1 MDGWIAEYGTFS
13 GYVPLATEDTPSAE
27 VDTRDVEGEVKKLK
41 YPRSIPFIISNE
53 FCERFN
59 YYGMRTVLVLYL
71 TRKLDFDD
79 DTATVLYHT
88 FTTLVYFMCVIGA
101 IIADS
106 WLGKFR
112 TILYLSIVYTIGS
125 GCITLGAIPTWDL
138 DARAMT
144 IAGLLLIAF
153 GSGGIKP
160 CVAAFGGEQFKLPEQ
175 AKYLALFFSMFYFA
189 VNSGSFVST
198 MVTPILREDVKC
210 FDDDDCFPLAFGV
223 PGVLMVIS
231 IIIFIIGKPLYKI
244 SAPAGNMFVKVSK
257 CIWTAIRTRSREKS
271 INPREHWLDYSEKRW
286 GRQLVDETRILLNVL
301 KLYIP
306 LPVFWALFDQQG
318 SRWTFQATRMDGDL
332 GFWTIKP
339 DQMQVINPLLI
350 LVFIPLYE
358 VAFYPL
364 LSLIGI
370 RRPLQKLTLGGIFAG
385 LAFVISTIV
394 EIQLEDTYA
403 VLPKAGEAQLRI
415 FNGLNCDYRIQT
427 DIPEHADFTLQRMS
441 MFEEKY
447 ISVQGVAQFTYTLTS
462 TSPGADCAGT
472 VRGEFRL
479 AEEKQMSYFI
489 RKQAGGVG
497 MLPYEDDTEK
507 SSKGYPIYRVLG
519 NTATNRTVVFRDI
532 DTSDP
537 FDRHTNGS
545 LVYDLVES
553 YPSEYEI
560 FVDGKLTLTYEM
572 RLGGVYAFIV
582 SDTEDNPMIT
592 PIIVTDPNSVNM
604 LWLIPQYVVMTLGE
618 VMYSITG
625 LEFSFTQAPESMKSV
640 LQGCWQLTVAVGN
653 LIVVIV
659 AEAKIFDAQKW
670 EFVLFAGLM
679 FVDMGL
685 FSILAWRYKAIPL
698 KKYDED
704 DANATLPIEQKE
716 EHGLD
721 NPAFKKA
728 SDE

>member
-1 MDGWIAEYGTFS
+1 MTDAS
-13 GYVPLATEDTPSAE
+13 KEDKPSVEPE
-27 VDTRDVEGEVKKLK
+27 VSDVEGERKKLK
-41 YPRSIPFIISNE
+41 YPRAIPFIISNE

-125 GCITLGAIPTWDL
+125 GCIALGAIPTWDL
-138 DARAMT
+138 NARAMT

-210 FDDDDCFPLAFGV
+210 FDNDDCFPLAFGV
-223 PGVLMVIS
+223 PGLLMVIS
-231 IIIFIIGKPLYKI
+231 IVIFIIGKPLYKI
-244 SAPAGNMFVKVSK
+244 SAPSGNMFVKVSK

-301 KLYIP
+301 RLYIP

-358 VAFYPL
+358 IAFYPL

-394 EIQLEDTYA
+394 EIQLESTYA
-403 VLPKAGEAQLRI
+403 VLPKAGEGQLRI
-415 FNGLNCDYRIQT
+415 FNGMNCDYRVQT
-427 DIPEHADFTLQRMS
+427 NIPEHADFTLKRMS

-447 ISVQGVAQFTYTLTS
+447 LSVNNKPGFSYTFTS
-462 TSPGADCAGT
+462 SDPGQDCGIQLKGT
-472 VRGEFRL
+472 FEL
-479 AEEKQMSYFI
+479 EEEKQISFFV
-489 RKQAGGVG
+489 RKQANVIG
-497 MLPYEDDTEK
+497 MLRYEDDTEK
-507 SSKGYPIYRVLG
+507 SSKGYPLYRVLG
-519 NTATNRTVVFRDI
+519 NTATNRSVVFRDI
-532 DTSDP
+532 DSSKP

-545 LVYDLVES
+545 FVYDLVES
-553 YPSEYEI
+553 YPSDYEI
-560 FVDGKLTLTYEM
+560 YVEGELALTYTM
-572 RLGGVYAFIV
+572 LLGGVYTFIV
-582 SDTEDNPMIT
+582 SDVDNNRRVVE
-592 PIIVTDPNSVNM
+592 PIIVTEPNSINM

-625 LEFSFTQAPESMKSV
+625 LEFSFTQAPDSMKSV

-679 FVDMGL
+679 FIDMGL
-685 FSILAWRYKAIPL
+685 FSILAWRYKEIPL

-704 DANATLPIEQKE
+704 DANATLPVEQKDE
-716 EHGLD
+716 NGLD
-721 NPAFKKA
+721 NPAFQNN
-728 SDE
+728 

>member
-1 MDGWIAEYGTFS
+1 MAD
-13 GYVPLATEDTPSAE
+13 PSKEESAAPE
-27 VDTRDVEGEVKKLK
+27 VEMEVEVKDVEGETKKLK
-41 YPRSIPFIISNE
+41 YPRAIPFIVSNE

-88 FTTLVYFMCVIGA
+88 FTTLVYFMCVVGA

-112 TILYLSIVYTIGS
+112 TIFYLSIVYTIGS
-125 GCITLGAIPTWDL
+125 ACIALGAIPTWDL
-138 DARAMT
+138 NARAAT

-223 PGVLMVIS
+223 PGVLMVVS
-231 IIIFIIGKPLYKI
+231 IIIFVLGKPLYKM

-271 INPREHWLDYSEKRW
+271 VNPREHWLDYSEKRW

-301 KLYIP
+301 TLYIP

-358 VAFYPL
+358 IAFYPL
-364 LSLIGI
+364 LSMIGI

-385 LAFVISTIV
+385 VAFVISTIV
-394 EIQLEDTYA
+394 EIQLESTYA
-403 VLPKAGEAQLRI
+403 VLPKAGEGQLRI
-415 FNGLNCDYRIQT
+415 FNGLECDYLVRS
-427 DIPEHADFTLQRMS
+427 DVPEHADFTLERMS

-447 ISVQGVAQFTYTLTS
+447 LSVSGSARYTYTMTS
-462 TSPGADCAGT
+462 TSAGPDCEVPVQGT
-472 VRGEFRL
+472 FEVN
-479 AEEKQMSYFI
+479 EEKQISYFL
-489 RKQAGGVG
+489 RKQNGGTD
-497 MLPYEDDTEK
+497 MLRYEDDTEK
-507 SSKGYPIYRVLG
+507 SSKGYPMFRVLG
-519 NTATNRTVVFRDI
+519 STATNRIVVFRDI
-532 DTSDP
+532 DTSKP

-545 LVYDLVES
+545 YVYDLIES
-553 YPSEYEI
+553 YPSDYDI
-560 FVDGKLTLTYEM
+560 FVDGELTLTFSM

-582 SDTEDNPMIT
+582 SDLDNGRATIQTIEVTEA
-592 PIIVTDPNSVNM
+592 NSINM

-625 LEFSFTQAPESMKSV
+625 LEFSFTQAPQSMKSV

-685 FSILAWRYKAIPL
+685 FAILAWRYKAIPL
-698 KKYDED
+698 KTYDEED
-704 DANATLPIEQKE
+704 DPNATLPIEQKE

>member
-1 MDGWIAEYGTFS
+1 MVGFS
-13 GYVPLATEDTPSAE
+13 SAA
-27 VDTRDVEGEVKKLK
+27 
-41 YPRSIPFIISNE
+41 
-53 FCERFN
+53 
-59 YYGMRTVLVLYL
+59 VLVLYL

-257 CIWTAIRTRSREKS
+257 CIWVSITSFMTFLSLFVYHPLVVVVFPFLCCVLLLSVAHFMLILFQYAQQTAIRTRSREKS

-394 EIQLEDTYA
+394 EIQLESTYA
-403 VLPKAGEAQLRI
+403 VMPKAGEAQLRI
-415 FNGLNCDYRIQT
+415 FNGMPCDYRIQSN
-427 DIPEHADFTLQRMS
+427 IPEHADFTLKSMS

-447 ISVQGVAQFTYTLTS
+447 LNVKGSATYTYTLSS
-462 TSPGADCAGT
+462 TGPGPNCAVAEEQRT
-472 VRGEFRL
+472 FVVD
-479 AEEKQMSYFI
+479 EEKQLSYFI
-489 RKQAGGVG
+489 RKQDSGIS
-497 MLPYEDDTEK
+497 LLRYEDDTEK
-507 SSKGYPIYRVLG
+507 SSKGYPVFRVLG

-532 DTSDP
+532 DSSDA
-537 FDRHTNGS
+537 FDRHKNGS
-545 LVYDLVES
+545 YVYDRVES
-553 YPSEYEI
+553 YPSDYEI
-560 FVDGKLTLTYEM
+560 YVDGELTLTYTM

-582 SDTEDNPMIT
+582 SDIDGM
-592 PIIVTDPNSVNM
+592 VSK
-604 LWLIPQYVVMTLGE
+604 LRG
-618 VMYSITG
+618 
-625 LEFSFTQAPESMKSV
+625 
-640 LQGCWQLTVAVGN
+640 
-653 LIVVIV
+653 
-659 AEAKIFDAQKW
+659 
-670 EFVLFAGLM
+670 
-679 FVDMGL
+679 
-685 FSILAWRYKAIPL
+685 RIPL
-698 KKYDED
+698 F
-704 DANATLPIEQKE
+704 LV
-716 EHGLD
+716 GLQND
-721 NPAFKKA
+721 TKTNVK
-728 SDE
+728 

>member
-1 MDGWIAEYGTFS
+1 MGDTSKEDRPTS
-13 GYVPLATEDTPSAE
+13 VETEVS
-27 VDTRDVEGEVKKLK
+27 DVEGEPKKLK
-41 YPRSIPFIISNE
+41 YPRAIPFIISNE

-125 GCITLGAIPTWDL
+125 GCIALGAIPTWDL
-138 DARAMT
+138 NARAMT

-223 PGVLMVIS
+223 PGLLMVVS

-244 SAPAGNMFVKVSK
+244 SAPSGNMFVKVSK
-257 CIWTAIRTRSREKS
+257 CIWTAIRTRSKEKS
-271 INPREHWLDYSEKRW
+271 VNPREHWLDYSEKRW

-301 KLYIP
+301 RLYIP

-364 LSLIGI
+364 LSMVGI

-394 EIQLEDTYA
+394 EIQLESTYA
-403 VLPKAGEAQLRI
+403 VIPEAGEGQLRI
-415 FNGLNCDYRIQT
+415 FNGMNCDYRVQT
-427 DIPEHADFTLQRMS
+427 TIPEHTDFILKRMS

-447 ISVQGVAQFTYTLTS
+447 LSVNGKASYTFTLS
-462 TSPGADCAGT
+462 SSDPGPDCSLQLEGIF
-472 VRGEFRL
+472 EL
-479 AEEKQMSYFI
+479 EEEKQLSYFI
-489 RKQAGGVG
+489 NKRGNVIGT
-497 MLPYEDDTEK
+497 LRYEDDTDK

-519 NTATNRTVVFRDI
+519 NTATNRTVVFRDV
-532 DTSDP
+532 DNSKP

-545 LVYDLVES
+545 FVYDLVES
-553 YPSEYEI
+553 YPSDYEI
-560 FVDGKLTLTYEM
+560 SVDGELALTYTM

-582 SDTEDNPMIT
+582 TDVDNNRRIVE
-592 PIIVTDPNSVNM
+592 PIIVTEPNSINM

-685 FSILAWRYKAIPL
+685 FSILAWRYKEIPL
-698 KKYDED
+698 KKYEED
-704 DANATLPIEQKE
+704 DANATLSVEQKE
-716 EHGLD
+716 DNGFD
-721 NPAFKKA
+721 NPAFKKQF
-728 SDE
+728 DE

>member
-1 MDGWIAEYGTFS
+1 METDVT
-13 GYVPLATEDTPSAE
+13 
-27 VDTRDVEGEVKKLK
+27 DVEGEQKKLK
-41 YPRSIPFIISNE
+41 YPRAIPFIISNE

-125 GCITLGAIPTWDL
+125 GCIALGAIPTWDL
-138 DARAMT
+138 DGRAMT

-223 PGVLMVIS
+223 PGVLMVVS
-231 IIIFIIGKPLYKI
+231 IIIFIIGKPLYKV
-244 SAPAGNMFVKVSK
+244 SAPSGNMFVKVSK

-301 KLYIP
+301 RLYIP

-358 VAFYPL
+358 IAFYPL
-364 LSLIGI
+364 LSKIGI

-394 EIQLEDTYA
+394 EIQLESTYA
-403 VLPKAGEAQLRI
+403 VIPKEGESQLRI
-415 FNGLNCDYRIQT
+415 FNGMNCDYRVVT
-427 DIPEHADFTLQRMS
+427 NIPEHEDFTLKRMS

-447 ISVQGVAQFTYTLTS
+447 LSVSDKARYSYTLS
-462 TSPGADCAGT
+462 SSDPGADCAIELNGFF
-472 VRGEFRL
+472 EL
-479 AEEKQMSYFI
+479 EEEKQLSYFV
-489 RKQAGGVG
+489 RKQTNVVG
-497 MLPYEDDTEK
+497 MLRYEDDTDK

-532 DTSDP
+532 DSSKP

-545 LVYDLVES
+545 FVYDLVES
-553 YPSEYEI
+553 YPSDYEI
-560 FVDGKLTLTYEM
+560 YVEGELALTYTM
-572 RLGGVYAFIV
+572 RLGGVYAFLV
-582 SDTEDNPMIT
+582 SDVENSPMIVE
-592 PIIVTDPNSVNM
+592 PIIVTEPNSINM

-679 FVDMGL
+679 FIDMGL

-698 KKYDED
+698 KNYDDD
-704 DANATLPIEQKE
+704 DANAALPIEQKE
-716 EHGLD
+716 EKGLD
-721 NPAFKKA
+721 NPGFSKQ

>member
-1 MDGWIAEYGTFS
+1 MKIA
-13 GYVPLATEDTPSAE
+13 
-27 VDTRDVEGEVKKLK
+27 VEKKLK
-41 YPRSIPFIISNE
+41 YPRAIPFIISNE

-125 GCITLGAIPTWDL
+125 GCIALGAIPTWDL
-138 DARAMT
+138 NARAMT

-223 PGVLMVIS
+223 PGLLMVVS

-244 SAPAGNMFVKVSK
+244 SAPSGNMFVKVSK
-257 CIWTAIRTRSREKS
+257 CIWTAIRTRSKEKS

-301 KLYIP
+301 RLYIP

-364 LSLIGI
+364 LSMIGI

-385 LAFVISTIV
+385 VAFVISTIV
-394 EIQLEDTYA
+394 EIQLESTYA
-403 VLPKAGEAQLRI
+403 VIPEAGEGQLRI
-415 FNGLNCDYRIQT
+415 FNGMNCDYRVQT
-427 DIPEHADFTLQRMS
+427 TIPEHTSFLLKRMS

-447 ISVQGVAQFTYTLTS
+447 LSVNGKVSYTFTLS
-462 TSPGADCAGT
+462 SSDPGPDCSLQLEGT
-472 VRGEFRL
+472 FEL
-479 AEEKQMSYFI
+479 EEEKQLSYFI
-489 RKQAGGVG
+489 NKRNNVLDA
-497 MLPYEDDTEK
+497 LRYEDDTDK

-532 DTSDP
+532 DNSKP

-545 LVYDLVES
+545 FVYDLVES
-553 YPSEYEI
+553 YPSDYEI
-560 FVDGKLTLTYEM
+560 SVDGELALTYTM

-582 SDTEDNPMIT
+582 TDVESNRRIVE
-592 PIIVTDPNSVNM
+592 PIIVTEPNSINM

-679 FVDMGL
+679 FIDMGL
-685 FSILAWRYKAIPL
+685 FSILAWRYKEIPL
-698 KKYDED
+698 KKREW
-704 DANATLPIEQKE
+704 AR
-716 EHGLD
+716 
-721 NPAFKKA
+721 
-728 SDE
+728 

>member
-1 MDGWIAEYGTFS
+1 MADSTK
-13 GYVPLATEDTPSAE
+13 EDTPAAVPE
-27 VDTRDVEGEVKKLK
+27 VGDVEGEPKKLK

-125 GCITLGAIPTWDL
+125 GCITLGAIPSWDL

-301 KLYIP
+301 RLYIP

-364 LSLIGI
+364 LSMIGI

-394 EIQLEDTYA
+394 EIQLESTYA
-403 VLPKAGEAQLRI
+403 IIPKEGEAQLRI
-415 FNGLNCDYRIQT
+415 FNGMNCDYRVQSN
-427 DIPEHADFTLQRMS
+427 IPEHADFTLKSMS

-447 ISVQGVAQFTYTLTS
+447 LSVKGKATYTYTLS
-462 TSPGADCAGT
+462 SINPGLNCAIESEQQRT
-472 VRGEFRL
+472 FEVE
-479 AEEKQMSYFI
+479 EEKQMSYFI
-489 RKQAGGVG
+489 RKQDSGVG
-497 MLPYEDDTEK
+497 LLRYEDDTEK
-507 SSKGYPIYRVLG
+507 SSKGYPMYRVLG

-532 DTSDP
+532 DSSDP
-537 FDRHTNGS
+537 FDRHKNGS
-545 LVYDLVES
+545 YVYDLVES
-553 YPSEYEI
+553 YPSDYEI
-560 FVDGKLTLTYEM
+560 YVDGELTLTYTM

-582 SDTEDNPMIT
+582 SDVDGMTTE
-592 PIIVTDPNSVNM
+592 PIIVTEPNSVNM

-659 AEAKIFDAQKW
+659 AEAKIFEAQKW

-685 FSILAWRYKAIPL
+685 FSILAWRYKQIPL
-698 KKYDED
+698 KTYDEED
-704 DANATLPIEQKE
+704 DPNATLPIDQKDPL
-716 EHGLD
+716 GLD
-721 NPAFKKA
+721 NPVFKKS